1 MAQERAQG
9 NGQLEEEVV
18 ELLTVVSQKRESVLA
33 RAKVRLREASG
44 FIALAAFIVAV
55 LAAATLFWSNIRENI
70 NQEIVQSEQHTS
82 GRIDRM
88 EQRLSGI
95 FKTFTLTLD
104 SSTRHLSTTSS
115 SSTGMLENWKDQIV
129 KKIPLNLRPVVFSPI
144 LRHPRTVSLTPTFS

>member
-88 EQRLSGI
+88 EQRLSGDI
-95 FKTFTLTLD
+95 QDLHADFRQFNSTLI
-104 SSTRHLSTTSS
+104 
-115 SSTGMLENWKDQIV
+115 N
-129 KKIPLNLRPVVFSPI
+129 NLLLISASVDNARPPA
-144 LRHPRTVSLTPTFS
+144 L